1 MEGFLN
7 PQEILKQLK
16 LKESM
21 VAADFGCGSGG
32 WALPLA
38 RILEEGKVYA
48 IDILEESLSALKAK
62 IKLGKIFNIELIK
75 SNVSQT
81 SKLVPESCDLVL
93 MTNLLFECEDK
104 KRVLEEG
111 KRVLKKGGKILVVDW
126 KQAAPLG
133 PKEGRVSAEEVIKIA
148 EEIGLKVEKPSTRAK
163 LGAGPVPHRN
173 EVSGAGEFE
182 AGIYH
187 WGLILVK

>member
-7 PQEILKQLK
+7 PNEVLKQLK
-16 LKESM
+16 LKKEM

-38 RILEEGKVYA
+38 KELKEGKVYA

-75 SNVSQT
+75 SNVSET
-81 SKLVPESCDLVL
+81 SKLMAESCDLVL

-111 KRVLKKGGKILVVDW
+111 KRVLKKVGKILVVDW
-126 KQAAPLG
+126 KQTASLG
-133 PKEGRVSAEEVIKIA
+133 PKEGRVSAEEVKELS
-148 EEIGLKVEKPSTRAK
+148 EELNLKVEK
-163 LGAGPVPHRN
+163 
-173 EVSGAGEFE
+173 EFE
-182 AGIYH
+182 AGICH
-187 WGLILVK
+187 WALILVK

>member
-7 PQEILKQLK
+7 PNEVLKQLK

-21 VAADFGCGSGG
+21 VAVDFGCGSGG

-48 IDILEESLSALKAK
+48 IDILEEPLSDLKAK
-62 IKLGKIFNIELIK
+62 IKMGKIINIETIK
-75 SNVSQT
+75 SDVNET
-81 SKLVPESCDLVL
+81 SKLTSESCDLVL

-104 KRVLEEG
+104 KRVLGEG
-111 KRVLKKGGKILVVDW
+111 KRALKKGGKILVVDW
-126 KQAAPLG
+126 KLDAPLG
-133 PKEGRVSAEEVIKIA
+133 PKEGRVSAKEVKALSEELN
-148 EEIGLKVEKPSTRAK
+148 LKVEK
-163 LGAGPVPHRN
+163 
-173 EVSGAGEFE
+173 EFE